1 MPKDILTDADVEF
14 EIARL
19 RENEHVK
26 LAQEEINIR
35 YRRRKYLYQLR
46 WLEKRGRELE
56 QQGFTMENME
66 ARMNPEGC

>member
-1 MPKDILTDADVEF
+1 MPKDILTDADVEL

-19 RENEHVK
+19 TDDEHVK
-26 LAQEEINIR
+26 LAREEAKIK
-35 YRRRKYLYQLR
+35 YRRRQYMYQLR

-56 QQGFTMENME
+56 EQGFTIENME

>member
-1 MPKDILTDADVEF
+1 MSKDILTDADVEF
-14 EIARL
+14 EIMRL

-46 WLEKRGRELE
+46 WLEKRGKELE

-66 ARMNPEGC
+66 ARMNPEEC